1 MRVKIYCD
9 LYISGHWMNKKDK
22 LVEKLHK
29 NRLQPMV
36 YVITLSQGEQN
47 HLEFFPSILL
57 KQHVFDHAELFV
69 TGIADGYDGA
79 LDLVEQ
85 IAEDV
90 YTRTGQTDIRSF
102 ILERQ
107 KEFEMTGRTG

>member
-57 KQHVFDHAELFV
+57 KQHVFDHERGERDDATYYFIDFKNNRNPDP
-69 TGIADGYDGA
+69 GDPW
-79 LDLVEQ
+79 LDP
-85 IAEDV
+85 A
-90 YTRTGQTDIRSF
+90 
-102 ILERQ
+102 
-107 KEFEMTGRTG
+107 GRCGHPSQSGEIYGESLL

>member
-36 YVITLSQGEQN
+36 GLCS
-47 HLEFFPSILL
+47 
-57 KQHVFDHAELFV
+57 
-69 TGIADGYDGA
+69 GYYEA
-79 LDLVEQ
+79 VDLVEQ